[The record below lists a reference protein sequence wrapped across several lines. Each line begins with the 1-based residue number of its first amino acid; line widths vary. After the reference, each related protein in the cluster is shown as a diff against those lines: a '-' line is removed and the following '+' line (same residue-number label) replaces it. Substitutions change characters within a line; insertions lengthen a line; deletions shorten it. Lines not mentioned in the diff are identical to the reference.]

1 MLENWL
7 NTKQGQVF
15 HYKMEKIEYALE
27 LLGNPQFAVPVI
39 HVAGTNG
46 KGSTIAFMRQLFQT
60 HGLRVGS
67 FVSPHMVSVHDRICI
82 DSQSISD
89 PDFQRYLQKVYD
101 LEQEVA
107 TRYEPFRYFEVMV
120 LIMFLYFEAQQPDVA
135 LVEVG
140 IGGLLDTTNVVAPAL
155 SVITSIGMDH
165 QDLLGST
172 LGEIA
177 EQKAGIIKESVPVV
191 LGPLCPE
198 TTAICR
204 HIAQDKQAS
213 VYQFGQEFT
222 YKAGQFSNADL
233 ELSELVLGLAG
244 HHQEENAAVALQT
257 FLLYMTNIQ
266 KDIQPQLIQQALA
279 QTNWPG
285 RLELVV
291 QEPKIYLDGAHNVP
305 AIERLVEFIQVQ
317 DEPVTI
323 LFSALRRKDFQEML
337 ELLEEKLPHTPL
349 VLTSFAYDGA
359 LSEENRQGRDYVENY
374 QQFIEDWQSSE
385 QGMLIVT
392 GSLYFISEVRRIFNT
407 QQKSKANQSSVFKP
421 LSTNNWF

>member
-46 KGSTIAFMRQLFQT
+46 KGSTIAFLRQLFQA

-82 DSQSISD
+82 DSQPISD
-89 PDFQRYLQKVYD
+89 HDFQCYLQKVYD

-172 LGEIA
+172 LREIA
-177 EQKAGIIKESVPVV
+177 EQKAGIIKQNVPVV

-222 YKAGQFSNADL
+222 YKAGQFSNADID
-233 ELSELVLGLAG
+233 LSELVLGLAG
-244 HHQEENAAVALQT
+244 QHQEENAAVALQT
-257 FLLYMTNIQ
+257 FLLYMASSQQVIS
-266 KDIQPQLIQQALA
+266 PQLIQQALA
-279 QTNWPG
+279 QTSWPG
-285 RLELVV
+285 RLELVA
-291 QEPKIYLDGAHNVP
+291 QELKIYLDGAHNVP
-305 AIERLVEFIQVQ
+305 AIERLIEFIQEQ
-317 DEPVTI
+317 EEPVTI

-337 ELLEEKLPHTPL
+337 ELLEEKLPHTAL

-374 QQFIEDWQSSE
+374 QQFIEDWQSSK
-385 QGMLIVT
+385 QGILIIT
-392 GSLYFISEVRRIFNT
+392 GSLYFISEVRRIL
-407 QQKSKANQSSVFKP
+407 KK
-421 LSTNNWF
+421 

>member
-46 KGSTIAFMRQLFQT
+46 KGSTIAFLRQLFQA
-60 HGLRVGS
+60 HGMRVGS

-82 DSQSISD
+82 DSLPISD
-89 PDFQRYLQKVYD
+89 HDFQHYLQNIYD

-107 TRYEPFRYFEVMV
+107 ARYEPFRYFEVMV
-120 LIMFLYFEAQQPDVA
+120 LIMFLYFKDQQPDLA

-172 LGEIA
+172 LREIA
-177 EQKAGIIKESVPVV
+177 EQKAGIIKQNVPVV
-191 LGPLCPE
+191 LGPLCPA

-204 HIAQDKQAS
+204 QIAQDKQAS

-244 HHQEENAAVALQT
+244 SHQEENAAVALQT
-257 FLLYMTNIQ
+257 FLLYMTDIQ
-266 KDIQPQLIQQALA
+266 KDIQPQLIKQALA
-279 QTNWPG
+279 QTNWAG

-305 AIERLVEFIQVQ
+305 AIERLVEFIQEQ
-317 DEPVTI
+317 EEPVTI

-337 ELLEEKLPHTPL
+337 GLLEEKLPHTPL

-374 QQFIEDWQSSE
+374 QQFIEDWQSAG
-385 QGMLIVT
+385 QGILIVT
-392 GSLYFISEVRRIFNT
+392 GSLYFISEVRRIF
-407 QQKSKANQSSVFKP
+407 KK
-421 LSTNNWF
+421 

>member
-46 KGSTIAFMRQLFQT
+46 KGSTIAFLRQLFQA

-82 DSQSISD
+82 DSQPISD
-89 PDFQRYLQKVYD
+89 HDFQHYLQKVYD

-140 IGGLLDTTNVVAPAL
+140 IGGLLDTTNIVAPAL
-155 SVITSIGMDH
+155 SLITSIGMDH

-172 LGEIA
+172 LREIA
-177 EQKAGIIKESVPVV
+177 EQKAGIIKENVPVV

-213 VYQFGQEFT
+213 VHQFGQEFT
-222 YKAGQFSNADL
+222 YKAGQFSNADI

-257 FLLYMTNIQ
+257 FLLYMASSQQAIS
-266 KDIQPQLIQQALA
+266 PQLIQQALA
-279 QTNWPG
+279 QTSWPG
-285 RLELVV
+285 RLELVA

-305 AIERLVEFIQVQ
+305 AIERLLEFIQEQ
-317 DEPVTI
+317 EEPVTI

-337 ELLEEKLPHTPL
+337 ELLEEKLPHTAL

-359 LSEENRQGRDYVENY
+359 LSEENRQGREYVENY
-374 QQFIEDWQSSE
+374 QQFIEDWQSSK
-385 QGMLIVT
+385 QGILIVT
-392 GSLYFISEVRRIFNT
+392 GSLYFISEVRRIF
-407 QQKSKANQSSVFKP
+407 KK
-421 LSTNNWF
+421 

>member
-46 KGSTIAFMRQLFQT
+46 KGSTIAFLRQLFQA

-82 DSQSISD
+82 DSQPISD
-89 PDFQRYLQKVYD
+89 HDFQRYLQKVYD

-107 TRYEPFRYFEVMV
+107 TRYESFRYFEVMV
-120 LIMFLYFEAQQPDVA
+120 LIMFLYFKDQQPDLA

-177 EQKAGIIKESVPVV
+177 EQKAGIIKENVPVV

-204 HIAQDKQAS
+204 RIALEKQAP

-222 YKAGQFSNADL
+222 YKAGRFSNADL
-233 ELSELVLGLAG
+233 ELSELVLGLVG
-244 HHQEENAAVALQT
+244 QHQEENAAVALQT
-257 FLLYMTNIQ
+257 FLLYMASIQ
-266 KDIQPQLIQQALA
+266 KTISPQFIKNALA
-279 QTNWPG
+279 QTSWAG

-305 AIERLVEFIQVQ
+305 AIERLVEFIQEQ

-323 LFSALRRKDFQEML
+323 LFSALQRKDFQEML
-337 ELLEEKLPHTPL
+337 GLLEEKLPHTPL

-385 QGMLIVT
+385 QGILIVT
-392 GSLYFISEVRRIFNT
+392 GSLYFISEVR
-407 QQKSKANQSSVFKP
+407 QMFKK
-421 LSTNNWF
+421 

>member
-46 KGSTIAFMRQLFQT
+46 KGSTIAFLHQLFQT

-82 DSQSISD
+82 DSQPISD
-89 PDFQRYLQKVYD
+89 HDFQHYLQKVYD

-107 TRYEPFRYFEVMV
+107 ARYEPFRYFEVMV
-120 LIMFLYFEAQQPDVA
+120 LIMFLYFKDQQPDVA

-172 LGEIA
+172 LREIA
-177 EQKAGIIKESVPVV
+177 EQKAGIIKENVPVV
-191 LGPLCPE
+191 LGPLSPE

-204 HIAQDKQAS
+204 QIAQDKQAS
-213 VYQFGQEFT
+213 VHQFGQEFT

-257 FLLYMTNIQ
+257 FLLYMVRIQ
-266 KDIQPQLIQQALA
+266 QAISPQLIQQALA
-279 QTNWPG
+279 QTNWAG

-305 AIERLVEFIQVQ
+305 AIERLIEFIQVQ
-317 DEPVTI
+317 EEPVTI

-359 LSEENRQGRDYVENY
+359 LSEENRQGREYVENY
-374 QQFIEDWQSSE
+374 QQFIEDWQSAG
-385 QGMLIVT
+385 QGILIIT
-392 GSLYFISEVRRIFNT
+392 GSLYFISEVR
-407 QQKSKANQSSVFKP
+407 QMFKK
-421 LSTNNWF
+421 

>member
-46 KGSTIAFMRQLFQT
+46 KGSTIAFMRQLFQA

-82 DSQSISD
+82 DSQPISD
-89 PDFQRYLQKVYD
+89 HDFQCYLQKVYD

-107 TRYEPFRYFEVMV
+107 ARYEPFRYFEVMV
-120 LIMFLYFEAQQPDVA
+120 LIMFLYFTDQQPDLA

-172 LGEIA
+172 LREIA

-244 HHQEENAAVALQT
+244 QHQEENAAVALQT
-257 FLLYMTNIQ
+257 FLLYMASSQQAIS
-266 KDIQPQLIQQALA
+266 PQLIQQALA
-279 QTNWPG
+279 QTNWAG
-285 RLELVV
+285 RLELVA

-305 AIERLVEFIQVQ
+305 AIERLVEFIQEQ
-317 DEPVTI
+317 EEPVTI

-337 ELLEEKLPHTPL
+337 GLLEEKLPHTAL

-359 LSEENRQGRDYVENY
+359 LSEENRQGRDYVEDY

-392 GSLYFISEVRRIFNT
+392 GSLYFISEVRRIF
-407 QQKSKANQSSVFKP
+407 KK
-421 LSTNNWF
+421 

>member
-46 KGSTIAFMRQLFQT
+46 KGSTIAFLRQLFQT

-82 DSQSISD
+82 DSQPISD
-89 PDFQRYLQKVYD
+89 HDFQHYLQKVYD

-107 TRYEPFRYFEVMV
+107 ARYEPFRYFEVMV
-120 LIMFLYFEAQQPDVA
+120 LIMFLYFKDQQPDLA

-172 LGEIA
+172 LREIA
-177 EQKAGIIKESVPVV
+177 EQKAGIIKENVSVV
-191 LGPLCPE
+191 LGPLSPE

-204 HIAQDKQAS
+204 QIAQDKQAS
-213 VYQFGQEFT
+213 VHQFGQEFT

-244 HHQEENAAVALQT
+244 QHQEENAAVALQT

-266 KDIQPQLIQQALA
+266 NDIQPQLIKQALA
-279 QTNWPG
+279 QTSWPG

-305 AIERLVEFIQVQ
+305 AIERLIDFIQEQ

-359 LSEENRQGRDYVENY
+359 LSEENRQGREYVENY
-374 QQFIEDWQSSE
+374 QQFIEDWQSAG
-385 QGMLIVT
+385 QGILIIT
-392 GSLYFISEVRRIFNT
+392 GSLYFISEVR
-407 QQKSKANQSSVFKP
+407 QMFKK
-421 LSTNNWF
+421 

>member
-7 NTKQGQVF
+7 STKQGQVF

-27 LLGNPQFAVPVI
+27 LLGNPQFAVPII

-46 KGSTIAFMRQLFQT
+46 KGSTIAFLRQLFQT

-82 DSQSISD
+82 NSQPISD
-89 PDFQRYLQKVYD
+89 HDFQHYLQKVYD

-107 TRYEPFRYFEVMV
+107 ARYEPFRYFEVMV
-120 LIMFLYFEAQQPDVA
+120 LIMFLYFKDQQPDLA

-172 LGEIA
+172 FREIA
-177 EQKAGIIKESVPVV
+177 EQKSGIIKESVPVV
-191 LGPLCPE
+191 LGPLSPE

-204 HIAQDKQAS
+204 QIALDKQAP
-213 VYQFGQEFT
+213 VYKFGQEFT
-222 YKAGQFSNADL
+222 YKAGQFSNTDID
-233 ELSELVLGLAG
+233 LSELVLGLAG

-279 QTNWPG
+279 QTSWPG
-285 RLELVV
+285 RLELVA

-305 AIERLVEFIQVQ
+305 AIERLIEFIQVQ

-337 ELLEEKLPHTPL
+337 ELLEEKSPHTPL

-359 LSEENRQGRDYVENY
+359 LSEENRQGREYVENY
-374 QQFIEDWQSSE
+374 QQFIEDWQSAG
-385 QGMLIVT
+385 QGILIIT
-392 GSLYFISEVRRIFNT
+392 GSLYFISEVRRIF
-407 QQKSKANQSSVFKP
+407 KK
-421 LSTNNWF
+421 

>member
-82 DSQSISD
+82 DSQPISD
-89 PDFQRYLQKVYD
+89 HDFQHYLQKVYD

-155 SVITSIGMDH
+155 SLITSIGMDH
-165 QDLLGST
+165 QDLLGPT

-177 EQKAGIIKESVPVV
+177 EQKAGIIKENVPVV
-191 LGPLCPE
+191 LGPLSPE
-198 TTAICR
+198 TTVICR
-204 HIAQDKQAS
+204 QIAQDNQAP

-279 QTNWPG
+279 QTSWPG

-305 AIERLVEFIQVQ
+305 AIERLIEFIQVQ

-374 QQFIEDWQSSE
+374 RQFIEAWQSSK
-385 QGMLIVT
+385 QGILIVT
-392 GSLYFISEVRRIFNT
+392 GSLYFISEVRRIF
-407 QQKSKANQSSVFKP
+407 KK
-421 LSTNNWF
+421 

>member
-82 DSQSISD
+82 DSQPISD
-89 PDFQRYLQKVYD
+89 HDFQHYLQKVYD

-177 EQKAGIIKESVPVV
+177 EQKAGIIKENVPVV

-279 QTNWPG
+279 QTSWPG
-285 RLELVV
+285 RLELVA

-305 AIERLVEFIQVQ
+305 AIERLIEFIQVQ
-317 DEPVTI
+317 EEPVTI

-337 ELLEEKLPHTPL
+337 ELLDEKLPHTAL

-359 LSEENRQGRDYVENY
+359 LSEKNRQGRDYVENY
-374 QQFIEDWQSSE
+374 RQFIEAWQSSK
-385 QGMLIVT
+385 QGILIVT
-392 GSLYFISEVRRIFNT
+392 GSLYFISEVRRIFKNEYLF
-407 QQKSKANQSSVFKP
+407 ANK
-421 LSTNNWF
+421 

>member
-46 KGSTIAFMRQLFQT
+46 KGSTIAFLRQLFQA

-82 DSQSISD
+82 DSQPISD
-89 PDFQRYLQKVYD
+89 HDFQCYLQKVYD

-107 TRYEPFRYFEVMV
+107 ARYEPFRYFEVMV
-120 LIMFLYFEAQQPDVA
+120 LIMFLYFQDQQPDLA

-155 SVITSIGMDH
+155 SLITSIGMDH

-172 LGEIA
+172 LREIA
-177 EQKAGIIKESVPVV
+177 EQKAGIIKENVPVV

-213 VYQFGQEFT
+213 VHQFGQEFT
-222 YKAGQFSNADL
+222 YRAGQFSNADI

-257 FLLYMTNIQ
+257 FLLYMASSQQAIS
-266 KDIQPQLIQQALA
+266 PQLIQQALA
-279 QTNWPG
+279 QTSWPG
-285 RLELVV
+285 RLELVA

-305 AIERLVEFIQVQ
+305 AIERLLEFIQEQ
-317 DEPVTI
+317 EEPVTI

-337 ELLEEKLPHTPL
+337 ELLEEKLPHTAL

-359 LSEENRQGRDYVENY
+359 SSEENRQGREYVENY

-385 QGMLIVT
+385 QGILIVT
-392 GSLYFISEVRRIFNT
+392 GSLYFISEVRRIF
-407 QQKSKANQSSVFKP
+407 KK
-421 LSTNNWF
+421 

>member
-46 KGSTIAFMRQLFQT
+46 KGSTIAFMRQLFQV

-82 DSQSISD
+82 DSQPISD
-89 PDFQRYLQKVYD
+89 HDFQRYLQKVYD

-177 EQKAGIIKESVPVV
+177 EQKAGIIKENVPVV

-257 FLLYMTNIQ
+257 FLLYMTKIQ

-279 QTNWPG
+279 QTSWPG

-305 AIERLVEFIQVQ
+305 AIERLLEFIQVQ
-317 DEPVTI
+317 EEPVTI

-337 ELLEEKLPHTPL
+337 ELLDEKLPHTAL

-374 QQFIEDWQSSE
+374 QQFIEGWQSSK
-385 QGMLIVT
+385 QGILIVT
-392 GSLYFISEVRRIFNT
+392 GSLYFISEVRRIF
-407 QQKSKANQSSVFKP
+407 KK
-421 LSTNNWF
+421 

>member
-46 KGSTIAFMRQLFQT
+46 KGSTIAFLRQLFQA

-82 DSQSISD
+82 DSQPISD
-89 PDFQRYLQKVYD
+89 HDFQCYLQKVYD

-107 TRYEPFRYFEVMV
+107 ARYEPFRYFEVMV
-120 LIMFLYFEAQQPDVA
+120 LIMFLYFQDQQPDLA

-155 SVITSIGMDH
+155 SLITSIGMDH

-172 LGEIA
+172 LREIA

-213 VYQFGQEFT
+213 VYQFCQEFT
-222 YKAGQFSNADL
+222 YKAGHFSNTDID
-233 ELSELVLGLAG
+233 LSELVLGLAG
-244 HHQEENAAVALQT
+244 HYQEENAAVALQT

-279 QTNWPG
+279 QTSWPG
-285 RLELVV
+285 RLELVA

-317 DEPVTI
+317 EEPVTI

-337 ELLEEKLPHTPL
+337 ELLEEKLPHTSL

-374 QQFIEDWQSSE
+374 QQFIEDWQSSK
-385 QGMLIVT
+385 QGILIIT
-392 GSLYFISEVRRIFNT
+392 GSLYFISEVRRIL
-407 QQKSKANQSSVFKP
+407 KK
-421 LSTNNWF
+421 

>member
-46 KGSTIAFMRQLFQT
+46 KGSTIAFLRQLFQT

-82 DSQSISD
+82 DSQPISD
-89 PDFQRYLQKVYD
+89 HDFQHYLQKVYD
-101 LEQEVA
+101 LEQDVA

-120 LIMFLYFEAQQPDVA
+120 LIMFLYFKDQQPDLA

-155 SVITSIGMDH
+155 SLITSIGMDH

-177 EQKAGIIKESVPVV
+177 EQKAGIIKENVPVV

-204 HIAQDKQAS
+204 QIALEKQAP
-213 VYQFGQEFT
+213 VHQFGQEFI

-257 FLLYMTNIQ
+257 FLLYMARIQ
-266 KDIQPQLIQQALA
+266 QAIFPQLIKNALA
-279 QTNWPG
+279 QTSWPG
-285 RLELVV
+285 RLELVA

-305 AIERLVEFIQVQ
+305 AIERLIDFIQIQ
-317 DEPVTI
+317 EEPVTI

-359 LSEENRQGRDYVENY
+359 LSEENRQGRDYVEDY

-385 QGMLIVT
+385 QGILIVT
-392 GSLYFISEVRRIFNT
+392 GSLYFISEVRRM
-407 QQKSKANQSSVFKP
+407 FK
-421 LSTNNWF
+421 N

>member
-46 KGSTIAFMRQLFQT
+46 KGSTIAFLRQLFQA
-60 HGLRVGS
+60 HGMRVGS

-82 DSQSISD
+82 DSQPISD
-89 PDFQRYLQKVYD
+89 PDFQHYLQKVYN

-120 LIMFLYFEAQQPDVA
+120 LIMFLYFQDQQPHVA

-204 HIAQDKQAS
+204 QIALDKQAP

-222 YKAGQFSNADL
+222 YKAGQFSNTDID
-233 ELSELVLGLAG
+233 LSELILGLAG
-244 HHQEENAAVALQT
+244 PHQEENAAVALQT

-266 KDIQPQLIQQALA
+266 NDIQPLLIQQALA
-279 QTNWPG
+279 QTSWPG
-285 RLELVV
+285 RLELVA
-291 QEPKIYLDGAHNVP
+291 QEPTIYLDGAHNVP
-305 AIERLVEFIQVQ
+305 AIERLIEFIQEQ
-317 DEPVTI
+317 EEPVTI

-359 LSEENRQGRDYVENY
+359 LSEENRQGREYVEDY
-374 QQFIEDWQSSE
+374 RTFIEDWQSSG
-385 QGMLIVT
+385 QGILIVT
-392 GSLYFISEVRRIFNT
+392 GSLYFISEVR
-407 QQKSKANQSSVFKP
+407 QMFKK
-421 LSTNNWF
+421 

>member
-15 HYKMEKIEYALE
+15 HYKMEKIEYTLE
-27 LLGNPQFAVPVI
+27 QLGNPQFAVPVI

-46 KGSTIAFMRQLFQT
+46 KGSTIAFMRQLFQA

-82 DSQSISD
+82 DSQPISD
-89 PDFQRYLQKVYD
+89 HDFQHYLQKVYD
-101 LEQEVA
+101 LEQEIA
-107 TRYEPFRYFEVMV
+107 ARYEPFRYFEVMV
-120 LIMFLYFEAQQPDVA
+120 LIMFLYFQDQQLDLA

-177 EQKAGIIKESVPVV
+177 EQKAGIIKENVPVV
-191 LGPLCPE
+191 LGPLSPE

-204 HIAQDKQAS
+204 QIALEKQAP

-222 YKAGQFSNADL
+222 YKAGQFSNTDID
-233 ELSELVLGLAG
+233 LSELVLGLAG

-257 FLLYMTNIQ
+257 FILYMTNIQ

-279 QTNWPG
+279 QTSWPS
-285 RLELVV
+285 RLELVA

-305 AIERLVEFIQVQ
+305 AIGRLVEFIQVQ
-317 DEPVTI
+317 EEPVTI

-337 ELLEEKLPHTPL
+337 ELLDEKLPHTAL

-374 QQFIEDWQSSE
+374 QQFIEDWKSSK
-385 QGMLIVT
+385 QGILIVT
-392 GSLYFISEVRRIFNT
+392 GSLYFISEVRRIF
-407 QQKSKANQSSVFKP
+407 KK
-421 LSTNNWF
+421 

>member
-15 HYKMEKIEYALE
+15 NYKMEKIEYALE

-67 FVSPHMVSVHDRICI
+67 FVSPHMVSVHDRISI
-82 DSQSISD
+82 DSQPISD
-89 PDFQRYLQKVYD
+89 HDFQRYLQKVYD

-120 LIMFLYFEAQQPDVA
+120 LIMFLYFKDQQPDLA

-140 IGGLLDTTNVVAPAL
+140 IGGLLDTTNVVAPVL

-177 EQKAGIIKESVPVV
+177 EQKAGIIKLNVPVV
-191 LGPLCPE
+191 LGPLSPE

-204 HIAQDKQAS
+204 QIAQDNQAP

-257 FLLYMTNIQ
+257 FLLYMARIQ
-266 KDIQPQLIQQALA
+266 QAIFPQLIKNALA
-279 QTNWPG
+279 QTNWAG

-305 AIERLVEFIQVQ
+305 AIERLVEFIQEQ
-317 DEPVTI
+317 EEPVTI

-385 QGMLIVT
+385 QGILIVT
-392 GSLYFISEVRRIFNT
+392 GSLYFISEVRRIF
-407 QQKSKANQSSVFKP
+407 KK
-421 LSTNNWF
+421 

>member
-27 LLGNPQFAVPVI
+27 LLGNPEFAVPVI

-46 KGSTIAFMRQLFQT
+46 KGSTIAFLRQLFQA

-67 FVSPHMVSVHDRICI
+67 FVSPHIVSVHDRICI
-82 DSQSISD
+82 NSLPISD
-89 PDFQRYLQKVYD
+89 HDFQHYLQNIYD

-107 TRYEPFRYFEVMV
+107 ARYEPFRYFEVMV
-120 LIMFLYFEAQQPDVA
+120 LIMFLYFKDQQPDLA

-155 SVITSIGMDH
+155 SLITSIGMDH

-172 LGEIA
+172 LREIA
-177 EQKAGIIKESVPVV
+177 EQKAGIIKQNVPVV
-191 LGPLCPE
+191 LGPLCPA

-204 HIAQDKQAS
+204 QIAQDKQAS

-244 HHQEENAAVALQT
+244 SHQEENAAVALQT
-257 FLLYMTNIQ
+257 FLLYMTDIQ
-266 KDIQPQLIQQALA
+266 KDIQPQLIKQALA
-279 QTNWPG
+279 QTNWAG
-285 RLELVV
+285 RLELVA

-305 AIERLVEFIQVQ
+305 AIERLIDFIQEQ

-349 VLTSFAYDGA
+349 VLTNFAYDGA
-359 LSEENRQGRDYVENY
+359 LSEENRQGRDYVEDY
-374 QQFIEDWQSSE
+374 QQFIEDWQSAG
-385 QGMLIVT
+385 QGILIVT
-392 GSLYFISEVRRIFNT
+392 GSLYFISEVRRIF
-407 QQKSKANQSSVFKP
+407 KK
-421 LSTNNWF
+421 

>member
-27 LLGNPQFAVPVI
+27 LLGNPQFTVPVI

-46 KGSTIAFMRQLFQT
+46 KGSTIAFLRQLFQA

-82 DSQSISD
+82 DSQPISD
-89 PDFQRYLQKVYD
+89 HDFQHYLQKVYD

-120 LIMFLYFEAQQPDVA
+120 LIMFLYFKDQQPDLA

-177 EQKAGIIKESVPVV
+177 EQKAGIIKQNVPVV
-191 LGPLCPE
+191 LGPLSPA

-204 HIAQDKQAS
+204 QIAQDNQAS

-222 YKAGQFSNADL
+222 YKAGQFSNEDL

-257 FLLYMTNIQ
+257 FLLYMAR
-266 KDIQPQLIQQALA
+266 IQQAIFPQVIKNALA
-279 QTNWPG
+279 QTSWAG

-305 AIERLVEFIQVQ
+305 AIERLIDFIQEQ

-359 LSEENRQGRDYVENY
+359 LSEENRQGREYVENY
-374 QQFIEDWQSSE
+374 QKFIEDWQSAG
-385 QGMLIVT
+385 QGILIIT
-392 GSLYFISEVRRIFNT
+392 GSLYFISEVRQIF
-407 QQKSKANQSSVFKP
+407 KK
-421 LSTNNWF
+421 

>member
-46 KGSTIAFMRQLFQT
+46 KGSTIAFLRQLFQA

-82 DSQSISD
+82 DSQPISD
-89 PDFQRYLQKVYD
+89 HDFQCYLQKVYD

-107 TRYEPFRYFEVMV
+107 ARYEPFRYFEVMV
-120 LIMFLYFEAQQPDVA
+120 LIMFLYFQDQQPDLA

-172 LGEIA
+172 LREIA
-177 EQKAGIIKESVPVV
+177 EQKAGIIKENVPVV
-191 LGPLCPE
+191 LGPLSPE

-204 HIAQDKQAS
+204 QIAQDKQAS

-266 KDIQPQLIQQALA
+266 KDIQPQLIKQALA
-279 QTNWPG
+279 QTNWAG
-285 RLELVV
+285 RLELVA

-317 DEPVTI
+317 EEPVTI

-337 ELLEEKLPHTPL
+337 ELLEEKLPHTAL

-385 QGMLIVT
+385 QGILIVT
-392 GSLYFISEVRRIFNT
+392 GSLYFISEVRRIF
-407 QQKSKANQSSVFKP
+407 KK
-421 LSTNNWF
+421 

>member
-7 NTKQGQVF
+7 NTKQGQLF

-46 KGSTIAFMRQLFQT
+46 KGSTIAFMRQLFQA
-60 HGLRVGS
+60 HGMRVGS

-82 DSQSISD
+82 DSQPVSD
-89 PDFQRYLQKVYD
+89 HDFQHYLQKVYD
-101 LEQEVA
+101 LEQEVV

-120 LIMFLYFEAQQPDVA
+120 LIMFLYFEVQQPDVA

-177 EQKAGIIKESVPVV
+177 EQKAGIIKENVPVV

-204 HIAQDKQAS
+204 HIAQDKQAP

-222 YKAGQFSNADL
+222 YKAGQFSNADI

-244 HHQEENAAVALQT
+244 QHQEENAAVALQT
-257 FLLYMTNIQ
+257 FLLYMASSQQVIS
-266 KDIQPQLIQQALA
+266 PQLIQQALA
-279 QTNWPG
+279 QTSWPG
-285 RLELVV
+285 RLELVA

-305 AIERLVEFIQVQ
+305 AIERLIDFIQEQ

-337 ELLEEKLPHTPL
+337 GLLEEKLPHTPL

-359 LSEENRQGRDYVENY
+359 LSEGNRQGRTYVEGY
-374 QQFIEDWQSSE
+374 KKYIEDWQSAG
-385 QGMLIVT
+385 QGILIIT
-392 GSLYFISEVRRIFNT
+392 GSLYFISEVRRIF
-407 QQKSKANQSSVFKP
+407 KK
-421 LSTNNWF
+421 

>member
-27 LLGNPQFAVPVI
+27 LLGNPQFAVSVI

-46 KGSTIAFMRQLFQT
+46 KGSTIAFMRQLFQA

-67 FVSPHMVSVHDRICI
+67 FVSPHMVSMHDRICI
-82 DSQSISD
+82 DSQPISD
-89 PDFQRYLQKVYD
+89 HDFQHYLQKVYD

-120 LIMFLYFEAQQPDVA
+120 LIMFLYFKDQQPDLA

-172 LGEIA
+172 LREIA
-177 EQKAGIIKESVPVV
+177 EQKAGIIKQNVPVV

-198 TTAICR
+198 TAAICR
-204 HIAQDKQAS
+204 RIALDNQAP
-213 VYQFGQEFT
+213 VYQFGQEFI

-244 HHQEENAAVALQT
+244 QHQEENAAVALQT
-257 FLLYMTNIQ
+257 FLLYMASIQ
-266 KDIQPQLIQQALA
+266 KTVSPQLIKNALA
-279 QTNWPG
+279 QTSWAG

-305 AIERLVEFIQVQ
+305 AIERLIDFIQEQ

-337 ELLEEKLPHTPL
+337 GLLEEKLPHTPL

-359 LSEENRQGRDYVENY
+359 LLEENRQGREYVENY
-374 QQFIEDWQSSE
+374 QQFIEDWQSDG
-385 QGMLIVT
+385 QGILIIT
-392 GSLYFISEVRRIFNT
+392 GSLYFISEVRQIF
-407 QQKSKANQSSVFKP
+407 KK
-421 LSTNNWF
+421 

>member
-7 NTKQGQVF
+7 STKQGQVF

-27 LLGNPQFAVPVI
+27 LLGNPQFAVPII

-46 KGSTIAFMRQLFQT
+46 KGSTIAFLRQLFQV

-82 DSQSISD
+82 DSQPISD
-89 PDFQRYLQKVYD
+89 HDFQHYLQKVYD

-213 VYQFGQEFT
+213 VHQFGQEFT
-222 YKAGQFSNADL
+222 YKAGQFSNPDID
-233 ELSELVLGLAG
+233 LSELVLGLAG
-244 HHQEENAAVALQT
+244 HYQEENAAVALQT
-257 FLLYMTNIQ
+257 FILYMTNIQ
-266 KDIQPQLIQQALA
+266 KDIQPQLIQPALA
-279 QTNWPG
+279 QTSWPG
-285 RLELVV
+285 RLELVA

-317 DEPVTI
+317 EEPVTI

-337 ELLEEKLPHTPL
+337 ELLDEKLPHTAL

-385 QGMLIVT
+385 QGILIVT
-392 GSLYFISEVRRIFNT
+392 GSLYFISEVRRL
-407 QQKSKANQSSVFKP
+407 FKK
-421 LSTNNWF
+421 

>member
-46 KGSTIAFMRQLFQT
+46 KGSTIAFLRQLFQT

-82 DSQSISD
+82 DSQPISD
-89 PDFQRYLQKVYD
+89 HNFQHYLQKVYD

-120 LIMFLYFEAQQPDVA
+120 LIMFLYFQDQQPHVA

-177 EQKAGIIKESVPVV
+177 EQKAGIIKQNVPVI

-204 HIAQDKQAS
+204 QIALEKQAP
-213 VYQFGQEFT
+213 VHQFGQEFIYT
-222 YKAGQFSNADL
+222 AGQFSNADL

-257 FLLYMTNIQ
+257 FLLYMTSIQ
-266 KDIQPQLIQQALA
+266 KDIQPQLIQQALV
-279 QTNWPG
+279 QTSWAG

-305 AIERLVEFIQVQ
+305 AIERLIDFIQEQ

-337 ELLEEKLPHTPL
+337 VLLEEKLPHTPL

-359 LSEENRQGRDYVENY
+359 LSEEKRQGRDYVENY
-374 QQFIEDWQSSE
+374 QQFIKDWQSD
-385 QGMLIVT
+385 GRGILIVT
-392 GSLYFISEVRRIFNT
+392 GSLYFISEVRRM
-407 QQKSKANQSSVFKP
+407 FK
-421 LSTNNWF
+421 N

>member
-27 LLGNPQFAVPVI
+27 LLGNPQFTVPVI

-46 KGSTIAFMRQLFQT
+46 KGSTIAFLRQLFQT

-82 DSQSISD
+82 DSQPISD
-89 PDFQRYLQKVYD
+89 HDFQHYLQKVYD

-120 LIMFLYFEAQQPDVA
+120 LIMFVYFKDQQPDLA

-155 SVITSIGMDH
+155 SLITSIGMDH

-177 EQKAGIIKESVPVV
+177 EQKAGIIKQNVPVV

-222 YKAGQFSNADL
+222 YKAGPFSNADI

-244 HHQEENAAVALQT
+244 QHQEENAAVALQT
-257 FLLYMTNIQ
+257 FLLYMESIQ
-266 KDIQPQLIQQALA
+266 KTVSPQLIKNALA
-279 QTNWPG
+279 QTSWAG

-291 QEPKIYLDGAHNVP
+291 QEPKVYLDGAHNVP
-305 AIERLVEFIQVQ
+305 AIERLIDFIQGQ

-359 LSEENRQGRDYVENY
+359 LSEENRQGREYVENY
-374 QQFIEDWQSSE
+374 QQFIEDWQSDG
-385 QGMLIVT
+385 QGTLIIT
-392 GSLYFISEVRRIFNT
+392 GSLYFISEVRQIF
-407 QQKSKANQSSVFKP
+407 KK
-421 LSTNNWF
+421 

>member
-15 HYKMEKIEYALE
+15 HYKTEKIEYALE

-46 KGSTIAFMRQLFQT
+46 KGSTIAFLRQLFQV

-67 FVSPHMVSVHDRICI
+67 FVSPHMVTVHDRICI
-82 DSQSISD
+82 DSQPISD
-89 PDFQRYLQKVYD
+89 HDFQHYLQKVYD

-107 TRYEPFRYFEVMV
+107 TRYEPFRYFEVTV

-177 EQKAGIIKESVPVV
+177 EQKAGIIQENVPVV

-204 HIAQDKQAS
+204 HIALDNQAS

-222 YKAGQFSNADL
+222 YKAGQFSNTDL
-233 ELSELVLGLAG
+233 ELSELVLSLAG

-279 QTNWPG
+279 QTSWPG

-337 ELLEEKLPHTPL
+337 ELLEEKLPHTAL

-359 LSEENRQGRDYVENY
+359 LSEENRQGREYVENY
-374 QQFIEDWQSSE
+374 QQFIEDWQSSK
-385 QGMLIVT
+385 QGILIVT
-392 GSLYFISEVRRIFNT
+392 GSLYFISEVRRIF
-407 QQKSKANQSSVFKP
+407 KK
-421 LSTNNWF
+421 

>member
-46 KGSTIAFMRQLFQT
+46 KGSTIAFMRQLFQA

-82 DSQSISD
+82 DSQPISD
-89 PDFQRYLQKVYD
+89 HDFQHYLQKVYD
-101 LEQEVA
+101 LEQEVV

-120 LIMFLYFEAQQPDVA
+120 LIMFLYFKDQQPDLA

-155 SVITSIGMDH
+155 SLITSIGMDH

-177 EQKAGIIKESVPVV
+177 EQKAGIIKENVPVV
-191 LGPLCPE
+191 LGPLSPE

-204 HIAQDKQAS
+204 QIALEKQAP

-222 YKAGQFSNADL
+222 YKAGQFSNTDID
-233 ELSELVLGLAG
+233 LSELVLGLEG

-257 FLLYMTNIQ
+257 FLLYMARIQ
-266 KDIQPQLIQQALA
+266 KTVSPQLIKNALA

-285 RLELVV
+285 RLELVA

-305 AIERLVEFIQVQ
+305 AIERLIEFIQEQ
-317 DEPVTI
+317 EEPVTI

-337 ELLEEKLPHTPL
+337 ELLEEKLPHTAL

-374 QQFIEDWQSSE
+374 QQFIEDWQSSK
-385 QGMLIVT
+385 QGILIIT
-392 GSLYFISEVRRIFNT
+392 GSLYFISEVRRIL
-407 QQKSKANQSSVFKP
+407 KK
-421 LSTNNWF
+421 

>member
-46 KGSTIAFMRQLFQT
+46 KGSTIAFMRQLFQA

-82 DSQSISD
+82 DSQPISD
-89 PDFQRYLQKVYD
+89 HDFQHYLQKVYD
-101 LEQEVA
+101 LEQDVA

-120 LIMFLYFEAQQPDVA
+120 LIMFLYFKDQQPDLA

-155 SVITSIGMDH
+155 SLITSIGMDH

-177 EQKAGIIKESVPVV
+177 EQKAGIIKKNVPVV
-191 LGPLCPE
+191 LGPLSPE

-204 HIAQDKQAS
+204 QIALDNQAP
-213 VYQFGQEFT
+213 VYQFSQEFT

-257 FLLYMTNIQ
+257 FLLYMTSIQ

-279 QTNWPG
+279 QTSWAG

-305 AIERLVEFIQVQ
+305 AIERLIDFIQEQ
-317 DEPVTI
+317 DESVTI

-374 QQFIEDWQSSE
+374 QQFIEDWQSSG
-385 QGMLIVT
+385 QGILIVT
-392 GSLYFISEVRRIFNT
+392 GSLYFISEVRRM
-407 QQKSKANQSSVFKP
+407 FK
-421 LSTNNWF
+421 N

>member
-46 KGSTIAFMRQLFQT
+46 KGSTIAFMRQLFQV

-82 DSQSISD
+82 DSQPISD
-89 PDFQRYLQKVYD
+89 HDFQRYLQKVHD

-172 LGEIA
+172 LREIA

-204 HIAQDKQAS
+204 HIAQDKQAF

-279 QTNWPG
+279 QTSWPG
-285 RLELVV
+285 RLELVA

-305 AIERLVEFIQVQ
+305 AIERLLEFIQVQ

-337 ELLEEKLPHTPL
+337 ELLEEKLPHTAL

-359 LSEENRQGRDYVENY
+359 LAEENRQGRDYVENY
-374 QQFIEDWQSSE
+374 QQFIEDWQSSK
-385 QGMLIVT
+385 QGILIVT
-392 GSLYFISEVRRIFNT
+392 GSLYFISEVRRIF
-407 QQKSKANQSSVFKP
+407 KK
-421 LSTNNWF
+421 

>member
-46 KGSTIAFMRQLFQT
+46 KGSTIAFLRQLFQA

-82 DSQSISD
+82 DSQPISD
-89 PDFQRYLQKVYD
+89 HDFQCYLQKVYD

-107 TRYEPFRYFEVMV
+107 ARYEPFRYFEVMV
-120 LIMFLYFEAQQPDVA
+120 LIMFLYFQDQQPDLA

-155 SVITSIGMDH
+155 SLITSIGMDH

-172 LGEIA
+172 LREIA
-177 EQKAGIIKESVPVV
+177 EQKAGIIKENVPVV

-213 VYQFGQEFT
+213 VHQFGQEFT
-222 YKAGQFSNADL
+222 YKAGQFSNADID
-233 ELSELVLGLAG
+233 LSELVLGLAG

-257 FLLYMTNIQ
+257 FLLYMASSQQAIS
-266 KDIQPQLIQQALA
+266 PQLIQQALA
-279 QTNWPG
+279 QTSWPG
-285 RLELVV
+285 RLELVA
-291 QEPKIYLDGAHNVP
+291 QEPTIYLDGAHNVP
-305 AIERLVEFIQVQ
+305 AIERLIEFIQEQ
-317 DEPVTI
+317 EEPVTI

-359 LSEENRQGRDYVENY
+359 LSEENRQGREYVEDY
-374 QQFIEDWQSSE
+374 RAFIEDWQSGG
-385 QGMLIVT
+385 QGILIVT
-392 GSLYFISEVRRIFNT
+392 GSLYFISEVRRIF
-407 QQKSKANQSSVFKP
+407 KK
-421 LSTNNWF
+421 

>member
-7 NTKQGQVF
+7 NAKQGQVF

-27 LLGNPQFAVPVI
+27 LLGNPQFTVPVI

-46 KGSTIAFMRQLFQT
+46 KGSTIAFLRQLFQT

-82 DSQSISD
+82 DSQPISD
-89 PDFQRYLQKVYD
+89 HDFQHYLQKVYD

-120 LIMFLYFEAQQPDVA
+120 LIMFLYFKDQQPDLA

-177 EQKAGIIKESVPVV
+177 EQKAGIIKQNVPVV
-191 LGPLCPE
+191 LGPLSPE

-204 HIAQDKQAS
+204 QIAQDKQAS
-213 VYQFGQEFT
+213 VHQFGQEFT
-222 YKAGQFSNADL
+222 YEAGQFSNADI

-257 FLLYMTNIQ
+257 FILYMTNIQ
-266 KDIQPQLIQQALA
+266 KDIQPQLIQPALA
-279 QTNWPG
+279 QTSWPG
-285 RLELVV
+285 RLELVA

-317 DEPVTI
+317 EEPVTI

-337 ELLEEKLPHTPL
+337 ELLDEKLPHTPL

-359 LSEENRQGRDYVENY
+359 LSEENRQGREYVENY
-374 QQFIEDWQSSE
+374 QQFIEDWQSAG
-385 QGMLIVT
+385 QGILIIT
-392 GSLYFISEVRRIFNT
+392 GSLYFISEVRRIF
-407 QQKSKANQSSVFKP
+407 KK
-421 LSTNNWF
+421 

>member
-46 KGSTIAFMRQLFQT
+46 KGSTIAFLRQLFQT

-82 DSQSISD
+82 DSQPITD
-89 PDFQRYLQKVYD
+89 YDFQHYLQKVYD
-101 LEQEVA
+101 LEQDVA

-120 LIMFLYFEAQQPDVA
+120 LIMFLYFKDQQPDLA

-155 SVITSIGMDH
+155 SLITSIGMDH

-177 EQKAGIIKESVPVV
+177 EQKAGIIKENVPVV

-204 HIAQDKQAS
+204 QIALDKQAP
-213 VYQFGQEFT
+213 VYQFSQEFT

-257 FLLYMTNIQ
+257 FLLYMARIQ
-266 KDIQPQLIQQALA
+266 QAIFPQLIKNALA
-279 QTNWPG
+279 QTSWAG

-305 AIERLVEFIQVQ
+305 AIERLIDFIQEQ

-359 LSEENRQGRDYVENY
+359 LSEENRQGRDYVEDY
-374 QQFIEDWQSSE
+374 QQFIEDWQSD
-385 QGMLIVT
+385 GRGILIVT
-392 GSLYFISEVRRIFNT
+392 GSLYFISEVR
-407 QQKSKANQSSVFKP
+407 QMFK
-421 LSTNNWF
+421 N

>member
-15 HYKMEKIEYALE
+15 HYKTEKIEYAME

-46 KGSTIAFMRQLFQT
+46 KGSTIAFLRQLFQV

-82 DSQSISD
+82 DSQPISD
-89 PDFQRYLQKVYD
+89 HDFQHYLQKVYD

-177 EQKAGIIKESVPVV
+177 EQKAGIIKENVPVV

-204 HIAQDKQAS
+204 HIALDNQAP

-222 YKAGQFSNADL
+222 YKAGQFSNTDID
-233 ELSELVLGLAG
+233 LSELVLGLAG

-279 QTNWPG
+279 QTSWPG
-285 RLELVV
+285 RLELVA

-305 AIERLVEFIQVQ
+305 AIERLLEFIQVQ

-337 ELLEEKLPHTPL
+337 ELLEEKLPHTAL

-359 LSEENRQGRDYVENY
+359 LAEENRQGRDYVENY
-374 QQFIEDWQSSE
+374 QQFIEDWQSSK
-385 QGMLIVT
+385 QGILIVT
-392 GSLYFISEVRRIFNT
+392 GSLYFISEVRRIF
-407 QQKSKANQSSVFKP
+407 KK
-421 LSTNNWF
+421 

>member
-82 DSQSISD
+82 DSQPISD
-89 PDFQRYLQKVYD
+89 HDFQHYLQKVYD

-165 QDLLGST
+165 QDLLSST

-177 EQKAGIIKESVPVV
+177 EQKAGIIKENVPVV

-279 QTNWPG
+279 QTSWPG
-285 RLELVV
+285 RLELVA

-305 AIERLVEFIQVQ
+305 AIERLIEFIQVQ
-317 DEPVTI
+317 EEPVTI

-337 ELLEEKLPHTPL
+337 ELLDEKLPHTAL

-374 QQFIEDWQSSE
+374 RQFIEAWQSSK
-385 QGMLIVT
+385 QGILIVT
-392 GSLYFISEVRRIFNT
+392 GSLYFISEVRRIFKNEYLF
-407 QQKSKANQSSVFKP
+407 ANK
-421 LSTNNWF
+421 

>member
-46 KGSTIAFMRQLFQT
+46 KGSTIAFLRQLFQA

-82 DSQSISD
+82 DSQPISD
-89 PDFQRYLQKVYD
+89 HDFQCYLQKVYD

-107 TRYEPFRYFEVMV
+107 ARYEPFRYFEVMV
-120 LIMFLYFEAQQPDVA
+120 LIMFLYFQDQQPDLA

-155 SVITSIGMDH
+155 SLITSIGMDH

-172 LGEIA
+172 LREIA
-177 EQKAGIIKESVPVV
+177 EQKAGIIKENVPVV

-213 VYQFGQEFT
+213 VHQFGQEFT
-222 YKAGQFSNADL
+222 YKAGQFSNADI

-257 FLLYMTNIQ
+257 FLLYMASSQQAIS
-266 KDIQPQLIQQALA
+266 PQLIQQALA
-279 QTNWPG
+279 QTSWPG
-285 RLELVV
+285 RLELVA

-317 DEPVTI
+317 EEPVTI

-337 ELLEEKLPHTPL
+337 GLLEEKLPHTAL

-359 LSEENRQGRDYVENY
+359 LSEENRQGRDYVEGY

-385 QGMLIVT
+385 QGILIVT
-392 GSLYFISEVRRIFNT
+392 GSLYFISEVRRIF
-407 QQKSKANQSSVFKP
+407 KK
-421 LSTNNWF
+421 

>member
-1 MLENWL
+1 MLETWL

-46 KGSTIAFMRQLFQT
+46 KGSTIAFLRQLFQT

-82 DSQSISD
+82 DSQPISD
-89 PDFQRYLQKVYD
+89 HDFQHYLQKVYD
-101 LEQEVA
+101 LEQEIA

-204 HIAQDKQAS
+204 QIALEKQAPL
-213 VYQFGQEFT
+213 YQFGQEFT
-222 YKAGQFSNADL
+222 YKAGQFSNPDRD
-233 ELSELVLGLAG
+233 LSELVLGLAG

-257 FLLYMTNIQ
+257 FLLYMTSIQ

-279 QTNWPG
+279 QTSWPG
-285 RLELVV
+285 RLELVA
-291 QEPKIYLDGAHNVP
+291 QEPTIYLDGAHNVP
-305 AIERLVEFIQVQ
+305 AIERLIEFIQEQ
-317 DEPVTI
+317 EEPVTI

-359 LSEENRQGRDYVENY
+359 LSEENRQGREYVEDY
-374 QQFIEDWQSSE
+374 RAFIEDWQSGG
-385 QGMLIVT
+385 QGILIVT
-392 GSLYFISEVRRIFNT
+392 GSLYFISEVRRIF
-407 QQKSKANQSSVFKP
+407 KK
-421 LSTNNWF
+421 

>member
-46 KGSTIAFMRQLFQT
+46 KGSTIAFLRQLFQA

-82 DSQSISD
+82 DSQPISD
-89 PDFQRYLQKVYD
+89 HDFQCYLQKVYD

-107 TRYEPFRYFEVMV
+107 ARYEPFRYFEVMV
-120 LIMFLYFEAQQPDVA
+120 LIMFLYFQDQQPDLA

-140 IGGLLDTTNVVAPAL
+140 IGGLLDTTNVAAPAL

-172 LGEIA
+172 LREIA
-177 EQKAGIIKESVPVV
+177 EQKAGIIKENVPVV

-222 YKAGQFSNADL
+222 YKAGQFSNTDL
-233 ELSELVLGLAG
+233 ELSELVLSLAG

-266 KDIQPQLIQQALA
+266 KDIQPQLIKQALA
-279 QTNWPG
+279 QTSWPG
-285 RLELVV
+285 RLELVA

-317 DEPVTI
+317 EEPVTI

-359 LSEENRQGRDYVENY
+359 LSEKNRQGRDYVEDY

-385 QGMLIVT
+385 QGILIVT
-392 GSLYFISEVRRIFNT
+392 GSLYFISEVRRIF
-407 QQKSKANQSSVFKP
+407 KK
-421 LSTNNWF
+421 

>member
-39 HVAGTNG
+39 HIAGTNG
-46 KGSTIAFMRQLFQT
+46 KGSTIAFLRQLFQV

-67 FVSPHMVSVHDRICI
+67 FVSPHMVSIHDRICI
-82 DSQSISD
+82 DSQLISD
-89 PDFQRYLQKVYD
+89 HDFQHYLQKVYD

-107 TRYEPFRYFEVMV
+107 TLYEPFRYFEVMV
-120 LIMFLYFEAQQPDVA
+120 LIMFLYFQDQQLDVA

-191 LGPLCPE
+191 LGPLSPE
-198 TTAICR
+198 TTVICR

-213 VYQFGQEFT
+213 VHQFGQEFT
-222 YKAGQFSNADL
+222 YKAGQFSNTDID
-233 ELSELVLGLAG
+233 LSELVLGLAG

-279 QTNWPG
+279 QTSWPG
-285 RLELVV
+285 RLELVA

-305 AIERLVEFIQVQ
+305 AIERLIEFIQVQ
-317 DEPVTI
+317 EEPVTI

-374 QQFIEDWQSSE
+374 QQFIEDWQSSK
-385 QGMLIVT
+385 QGILIVT
-392 GSLYFISEVRRIFNT
+392 GSLYFISEVRRIF
-407 QQKSKANQSSVFKP
+407 KK
-421 LSTNNWF
+421 

>member
-27 LLGNPQFAVPVI
+27 LLGNPQFTVPVI

-46 KGSTIAFMRQLFQT
+46 KGSTIAFLRQLFQA

-67 FVSPHMVSVHDRICI
+67 FVSPHMVSVHDRVCI
-82 DSQSISD
+82 NSLPISD
-89 PDFQRYLQKVYD
+89 YDFQRYLQKVYD

-107 TRYEPFRYFEVMV
+107 ARYEPFRYFEVMV
-120 LIMFLYFEAQQPDVA
+120 LIMFLYFKDQQPDLA

-155 SVITSIGMDH
+155 SLIASIGMDH

-177 EQKAGIIKESVPVV
+177 EQKAGIIKENVPVV

-204 HIAQDKQAS
+204 QIAQDKQTS

-244 HHQEENAAVALQT
+244 QHQEENAAVALQT
-257 FLLYMTNIQ
+257 FLLYMASIQ
-266 KDIQPQLIQQALA
+266 KTISPQFIKNALA
-279 QTNWPG
+279 QTSWAG

-305 AIERLVEFIQVQ
+305 AIERLIDFIQEQ

-359 LSEENRQGRDYVENY
+359 LLEGNRQGREYVENY
-374 QQFIEDWQSSE
+374 QQFIEDWQSDG
-385 QGMLIVT
+385 QGMLIIT
-392 GSLYFISEVRRIFNT
+392 GSLYFISEVRQIFT
-407 QQKSKANQSSVFKP
+407 K
-421 LSTNNWF
+421 

>member
-46 KGSTIAFMRQLFQT
+46 KGSTIAFMRQLFQA
-60 HGLRVGS
+60 HGMRVGS

-82 DSQSISD
+82 DSQPISD
-89 PDFQRYLQKVYD
+89 HDFQHYLQKVYD
-101 LEQEVA
+101 LEQEVV

-120 LIMFLYFEAQQPDVA
+120 LIMFLYFKDQQPDLA

-155 SVITSIGMDH
+155 SLITSIGMDH

-172 LGEIA
+172 LREIA
-177 EQKAGIIKESVPVV
+177 EQKAGIIKQNVPVV

-213 VYQFGQEFT
+213 VHQFGQEFT

-257 FLLYMTNIQ
+257 FLLYMASSQQAIS
-266 KDIQPQLIQQALA
+266 PQLIQQALA
-279 QTNWPG
+279 QTSWPG
-285 RLELVV
+285 RLELVA

-317 DEPVTI
+317 EEPVTI

-337 ELLEEKLPHTPL
+337 GLLEEKLPHTAL

-359 LSEENRQGRDYVENY
+359 LSEENRQGRDYVEDY

-385 QGMLIVT
+385 QGILIVT
-392 GSLYFISEVRRIFNT
+392 GSLYFISEVRRIF
-407 QQKSKANQSSVFKP
+407 KK
-421 LSTNNWF
+421 